1 MAEQTKEPNEKELN
15 TLKKLQA
22 WKEESRQIR
31 TAKDTRIAKNL
42 KLFKGIFRDGEKTT
56 SKVRGKNKTF
66 FRKIFA
72 TIWRLTAT
80 MYQAFMKDPETFRIE
95 GRDFDDDPR
104 RAKVLQKVVEYRMDR
119 LMNNK
124 SLFIKLIWA
133 IQAILVNGW
142 VCGKVT
148 WEFNEARG
156 IDGPKIMIYPF
167 EQVFPDL
174 VAETDDE
181 MRYIHFLNYLTAAD
195 LEDMGL
201 PIPDVPA
208 SAPESNQIRTVRF
221 QDDVDPRTFD
231 NAQVNYT
238 PLSGGTFPSPGSAPD
253 TEAEDANV
261 KRYRVY
267 ESFWWEKGKA
277 MYGVSVD
284 FDTWLVEPKE
294 SAYGDKFPIF
304 TGQCLTEMHKLI
316 GEGFPEPLEAPQ
328 ESFNYF
334 LNMRKDNIAAS
345 LTGHTFV
352 SRYGGVDLDSLTNR
366 RSGGVTL
373 MDDVNAVK
381 HEDVPDVTRSAYL
394 EAEAD
399 DRMSDDMSGIN
410 KAISGQQDPG
420 IKATTAQ
427 LNQTN
432 SSAKIDL
439 YSAIV
444 GKTLF
449 QGMTY
454 EVTRQVAMFETDEN
468 IFRIANSRLR
478 DEEENPEGEEIFD
491 IGIDVDVTIDVGPG
505 TVGEGVHVQQLLLAM
520 DRAIMSMQSAT
531 ALAQVGLIPPEG
543 LDIPNVSA
551 LYEEMLPHIGIRD
564 KKKFLIK
571 LPQPQQPPGGGVG
584 SLPNAGGATR
594 ATNNELV
601 QSGSKGGI

>member
-1 MAEQTKEPNEKELN
+1 MAESTEEQLN

-22 WKEESRQIR
+22 WKEESKQIR

-42 KLFKGIFRDGEKTT
+42 KLFKGIFRDGDTTT

-66 FRKIFA
+66 FRKIWA

-95 GRDFDDDPR
+95 GRDFNDDPR
-104 RAKVLQKVVEYRMDR
+104 RASVLQKIVEYRRDR

-133 IQAILVNGW
+133 IQSIFVNGW
-142 VCGKVT
+142 VCGKIT
-148 WEFNEARG
+148 WEFNEEKG
-156 IDGPKIMIYPF
+156 IDGPKVMIYPF

-174 VAETDDE
+174 VAETDDD
-181 MRYIHFLNYLTAAD
+181 MRYIHFLNYLTDSD
-195 LEDMGL
+195 LEDMGM
-201 PIPDVPA
+201 PISNLPA
-208 SAPESNQIRTVRF
+208 SAPESNQIRDVRF
-221 QDDVDPRTFD
+221 QGDIDPRTFD

-238 PLSGGTFPSPGSAPD
+238 PLTGGSFPSPGSAPD
-253 TEAEDANV
+253 TEAEDASV
-261 KRYRVY
+261 KRHRVY
-267 ESFWWEKGKA
+267 ESFWWENGKV
-277 MYGVSVD
+277 MYGVSID
-284 FDTWLVEPKE
+284 FDTWVVEPKE
-294 SAYGDKFPIF
+294 SIYGDKFPIF

-352 SRYGGVDLDSLTNR
+352 SRYGGVDLDSLTHR
-366 RSGGVTL
+366 RAGGVTL

-381 HEDVPDVTRSAYL
+381 HEQVPDVTRSAYL

-410 KAISGQQDPG
+410 KTISGQQDPG

-439 YSAIV
+439 YVAIV
-444 GKTLF
+444 GNTLF
-449 QGMTY
+449 QGFTY
-454 EVTRQVAMFETDEN
+454 ELARQVAMFETDEN
-468 IFRIANSRLR
+468 VFRIANARLR
-478 DEEENPEGEEIFD
+478 EEEENPEGEEIFD
-491 IGIDVDVTIDVGPG
+491 VGIDMDVTVDVGPG
-505 TVGEGVHVQQLLLAM
+505 TVGQGVHVQQLILAM
-520 DRAIMSMQSAT
+520 DRGIMVMQA
-531 ALAQVGLIPPEG
+531 APGLAQAGLIPPQG
-543 LDIPNVSA
+543 LAIPNLSV
-551 LYEEMLPHIGIRD
+551 LWEELLPHIGLRE
-564 KKKFLIK
+564 KKKYSVI
-571 LPQPQQPPGGGVG
+571 LPQPQQSPGGGVG
-584 SLPNAGGATR
+584 SQPNVGGATQ

-601 QSGSKGGI
+601 QRGSLGGV